1 VTDYRAEHVGSLLRP
16 PELLSARSLRDAGRL
31 TAERLCEIEDRAVL
45 AALDLQRAAGVR
57 VFTDGEFRRANFMA
71 NLMETVGGLVP
82 VDRETSFQP
91 AWHRGRDGDRPRPPA
106 VETDLP
112 AVAVGERLY
121 RKVAQQ
127 TVEAA
132 FLIKHSPGQFK
143 ITMASPTMGAQLWSP
158 GVTDKVYASRGDML
172 DDFVQLQIHD
182 VRALVAAG
190 VTWIQLDSLAYI
202 PYVDER
208 RRAQSLAR
216 GVDVDARLDQLIEI
230 DNALVRAAKERDPA
244 VVVGMHFCR
253 GNNRSAWTATGGY
266 EPIAERLFGEVCV
279 DRLLLEFDTERA
291 GGFEPLRFVP
301 PGRTV
306 VLGLVSSKTPALES
320 PDILKRRIDE
330 AAKYLPLDQLA
341 LSPQCGFASTAR
353 GNLLTADDQLRK
365 LELVAETAGAVWG

>member
-31 TAERLCEIEDRAVL
+31 TAGQLSEIEDRAVL
-45 AALDLQRAAGVR
+45 AALDLQRAAGLR

-91 AWHRGRDGDRPRPPA
+91 AWHRGPDGHRPRPA
-106 VETDLP
+106 ADTDLP

-143 ITMASPTMGAQLWSP
+143 ITMASPTMGAQLWGP
-158 GVTDKVYASRGDML
+158 GVTDKVYSSRGDML
-172 DDFVQLQIHD
+172 ADFVQLQIHD
-182 VRALVAAG
+182 VRALVGAG

-208 RRAQSLAR
+208 RRAESLAR
-216 GVDVDARLDQLIEI
+216 GIDVDARLDQLIEI
-230 DNALVRAAKERDPA
+230 DNTLVRAAKERNPH

-266 EPIAERLFGEVCV
+266 EPIAERLFGEVHV

-291 GGFEPLRFVP
+291 GGFGPLRFVP

-320 PDILKRRIDE
+320 PDGLKRRIDE
-330 AAKYLPLDQLA
+330 AAKHLPLDQLA
-341 LSPQCGFASTAR
+341 LGPQCGFASTAR
-353 GNLLTADDQLRK
+353 GNLITVDDQRRK
-365 LELVAETAGAVWG
+365 LELVAETARAVWG

>member
-16 PELLSARSLRDAGRL
+16 PELLSARSLREAGRL
-31 TAERLCEIEDRAVL
+31 TAGQLSEIEDRAVL
-45 AALDLQRAAGVR
+45 AALDLQRAAGLR

-91 AWHRGRDGDRPRPPA
+91 AWHRGPDGHRPRPAPD
-106 VETDLP
+106 TDLP

-132 FLIKHSPGQFK
+132 FLIRHSPGQFK
-143 ITMASPTMGAQLWSP
+143 ITMASPTMGAQLWNP
-158 GVTDKVYASRGDML
+158 GVTDKVYSSRGDML
-172 DDFVQLQIHD
+172 ADFVRLQIHD

-208 RRAQSLAR
+208 RRAESLAR

-230 DNALVRAAKERDPA
+230 DNTLVRAAKERNPH

-266 EPIAERLFGEVCV
+266 EPIAERLFGEVHV

-291 GGFEPLRFVP
+291 GGFGPLRFVP

-320 PDILKRRIDE
+320 PDDLKRRIDE
-330 AAKYLPLDQLA
+330 AAKHLPLDQLA
-341 LSPQCGFASTAR
+341 LGPQCGFASTAR
-353 GNLLTADDQLRK
+353 GNLITVDDQRRK
-365 LELVAETAGAVWG
+365 LELVAETARAVWG

>member
-1 VTDYRAEHVGSLLRP
+1 VTDYHAEHVGSLLRP

-31 TAERLCEIEDRAVL
+31 TTKQLREIEDRAVL
-45 AALDLQRAAGVR
+45 AALDLQRAAGLR
-57 VFTDGEFRRANFMA
+57 VFTDGEFRRANFMG
-71 NLMETVGGLVP
+71 NIMETVGGLVP
-82 VDRETSFQP
+82 VDRATSFQP
-91 AWHRGRDGDRPRPPA
+91 AWHRGPAGDRPRPPA
-106 VETDLP
+106 AETDLP
-112 AVAVGERLY
+112 AVAVGGRLY

-127 TVEAA
+127 AIEAA
-132 FLIKHSPGQFK
+132 FLIKCSPGQFK
-143 ITMASPTMGAQLWSP
+143 ITMASPTMGAQLWGP

-172 DDFVQLQIHD
+172 DDFVRLQIQD

-208 RRAQSLAR
+208 QRAESLAR
-216 GVDVDARLDQLIEI
+216 GVDVDARLDHLIQI
-230 DNALVRAAKERDPA
+230 DNALVRAAKERDPR

-266 EPIAERLFGEVCV
+266 EPIAERLFGDVCV

-291 GGFEPLRFVP
+291 GGFEPLRYVP

-320 PDILKRRIDE
+320 QDDLKRRIDE
-330 AAKYLPLDQLA
+330 AAKHLPLDQLA

-353 GNLLTADDQLRK
+353 GNLLTLDDQRRK
-365 LELVAETAGAVWG
+365 LELVAETARAVWG

>member
-31 TAERLCEIEDRAVL
+31 TAKQLSEIEDRAVL
-45 AALDLQRAAGVR
+45 AALDLQRAAGLR

-71 NLMETVGGLVP
+71 NLMETVGGLVQ

-91 AWHRGRDGDRPRPPA
+91 AWHRGPDGRRPRPA
-106 VETDLP
+106 AETDLP

-121 RKVAQQ
+121 RRVAQQ
-127 TVEAA
+127 NVEAA

-143 ITMASPTMGAQLWSP
+143 ITMASPTMGAQLWVP

-172 DDFVQLQIHD
+172 DDFVQLQINA

-208 RRAQSLAR
+208 RRAESLAR

-230 DNALVRAAKERDPA
+230 DNRLVLAAKERDPN

-266 EPIAERLFGEVCV
+266 EPIAERLFGEVRV

-320 PDILKRRIDE
+320 PEDLKRRIDE
-330 AAKYLPLDQLA
+330 AAKHLPLDQLA
-341 LSPQCGFASTAR
+341 LGPQCGFASTAR
-353 GNLLTADDQLRK
+353 GNLVTVDDQRRK
-365 LELVAETAGAVWG
+365 LELVATTAGAVWAS